1 MGRSADVHSTRFND
15 RSPACHTTGLDRDL
29 LRAPIRLVQAEVVA
43 LTVTVKGH
51 LAVIR
56 LRGNSDADLYD
67 LALRRLPGAGKTISR
82 RSRPRASP
90 RGRTDGP
97 LTPLLTPSPCGRG

>member
-43 LTVTVKGH
+43 LTVTVNGH
-51 LAVIR
+51 LAVIH
-56 LRGNSDADLYD
+56 LRGNSDAVLYGI
-67 LALRRLPGAGKTISR
+67 ALRRLPGAWKTISR
-82 RSRPRASP
+82 RTLPRAFP